1 MRVITLTSDWG
12 LKDHYLATVK
22 GAIITQIPDALIVDI
37 THSIAAFDIISASF
51 IIKNS
56 YASFPADTIH
66 IIGVNTEA
74 TLENAHIVAKY
85 KNHYFIGT
93 DNGIFS
99 LIFDEPAEKI
109 IEIDIHQDSD
119 FFTFP
124 TRDIFIKVAAHIIK
138 TGEIDSLG
146 NLKTVLNEKNF
157 ITPVVVNNIIKGN
170 VLYIDRYENVI
181 TNITQELFR
190 NTTKG
195 KKFSVN
201 FRSSSYE
208 IDKISKSYNDVDPGE
223 KLALFSTTNFL
234 EIAINQGK
242 ASSLL
247 GLHPGDSISVFIEE

>member
-1 MRVITLTSDWG
+1 MNIITLTSDWG
-12 LKDHYLATVK
+12 LKDHYLASVK
-22 GAIITQIPDALIVDI
+22 GTIISQIPDAVIIDI
-37 THSIAAFDIISASF
+37 THSITAFDIISASF

-56 YASFPADTIH
+56 FGSFPDGTIH

-99 LIFDEPAEKI
+99 LIFSEPAEKI
-109 IEIDIHQDSD
+109 IEIDIFQDSD
-119 FFTFP
+119 YFTFP
-124 TRDIFIKVAAHIIK
+124 SRDTFIKVAAHIIK
-138 TGEIDSLG
+138 EGEIDSLG
-146 NLKTVLNEKNF
+146 HLRTTLNEKNF

-181 TNITQELFR
+181 TNVPQDLFR
-190 NTTKG
+190 KETKG
-195 KKFSVN
+195 KKFSIN

-208 IDKISKSYNDVDPGE
+208 IDRICKSYNDVEQGE

-247 GLHPGDSISVFIEE
+247 GLHPGDSINVFIEE